1 MFSDQLYNGT
11 KVHTGNGSHHQLLV
25 SWVPGVRLRIPR
37 LKSVSGREGGLRRLD
52 RHASFTLVA
61 LRDYSCCRGLLDV
74 ISWLDG
80 LQRFLLGN

>member
-1 MFSDQLYNGT
+1 MFSDQPYDGT

-25 SWVPGVRLRIPR
+25 SWVAGVRLRVPR

-52 RHASFTLVA
+52 RNASFTLVT
-61 LRDYSCCRGLLDV
+61 LRDYSCCRVLLDV

-80 LQRFLLGN
+80 LQRFLLSN